1 MKIKKVVI
9 PVIILVVAVLAYLGW
24 RSFEQSQ
31 QTDLTMYGNVDI
43 RSVNLSFRVNGRLS
57 ELNVDEGD
65 KIKANQIL
73 GKMDDRP
80 YLNALDQAKANVMAA
95 EAQLSLSQAGFR
107 DEQIA
112 QARAAVAQSQAS
124 YDFAKSYFDRQQ
136 GLWKTRAISANQLDD
151 ARSARDQAEA
161 NLKSAKEQ
169 LDLYVNGNRPQE
181 IEAAQ
186 ASLLQMQALQAQAE
200 LNVQDTV
207 LISPSDGTIL
217 TRAVEPGTMLNAGST
232 VFTLSL
238 TNPVWIRA
246 YVDEVNLAY
255 AVPGREVVIYIDS
268 QPDKPYHGVIGFV
281 SPTAEFTPKSVET
294 PVLRTDLVYR
304 LRIVVK
310 DADDALRQG
319 MPVTIK
325 FNRP

>member
-80 YLNALDQAKANVMAA
+80 YLNALAQAKANVMAA

-255 AVPGREVVIYIDS
+255 TVPGREVVIYIDS